1 MAITIKDI
9 ARLAGTS
16 RGTVDRVFNN
26 RGRVSQDM
34 TDRILAVAAEHNYI
48 PNESA
53 KLLATAQKRRII
65 GVVINSMGN
74 RFYDDVLVGIENARV
89 YLVKYKVSI
98 EVIQLRGYS
107 DTEQVEAIDR
117 LMSIGANAIAI
128 TPIESQ
134 LVKDKLQQLSNS
146 NIPCVFINSN
156 MDSVNRLATVG
167 ADNNENGALAG
178 NIAVMALAVGSRV
191 AIITGSYSNAGHISR
206 VESFT
211 NTIHQANKD
220 ISIVDVVECRDDDN
234 MAYNAVIDIL
244 NRNKQLDLIYMCAG
258 GVTGGIR
265 AISDSG
271 RQVKAITVDD
281 NEVIRSHIQAGTVL
295 ATITQ
300 DPVQQGYRPLKV
312 LADYIVFGRAPLER
326 DIYTENRIRLAKSK
340 W

>member
-9 ARLAGTS
+9 ARIAGTS

-26 RGRVSQDM
+26 RGRVSQEM
-34 TDRILAVAAEHNYI
+34 TDRILAVAAEHNYM

-53 KLLATAQKRRII
+53 KLLATAQKHHLI
-65 GVVINSMGN
+65 GVVINSIGN

-89 YLVKYKVSI
+89 YLVKYKVAI

-107 DTEQVEAIDR
+107 DTEQVEAIDK
-117 LMSIGANAIAI
+117 LLAKGVSGIAI

-134 LVKDKLQQLSNS
+134 LVKDKLQQLSNNS
-146 NIPCVFINSN
+146 MPCVFINSN

-167 ADNNENGALAG
+167 ADNSENGALAG
-178 NIAVMALAVGSRV
+178 NIAVMSLATDSRV
-191 AIITGSYSNAGHISR
+191 AIITGSYSNEGHIRR
-206 VESFT
+206 VEAFT
-211 NTIHQANKD
+211 DTVNESGKD
-220 ISIVDVVECRDDDN
+220 ISIVDVVECRDDDDR
-234 MAYNAVIDIL
+234 AYDAVIDIL
-244 NRNKQLDLIYMCAG
+244 NRNKQLELIYMCAG

-265 AISDSG
+265 AIDDSG
-271 RQVKAITVDD
+271 RHVNAITVDD
-281 NEVIRSHIQAGTVL
+281 NEVIRRHIQAGIVL

-300 DPVQQGYRPLKV
+300 DPVQQGYRSLKV

-340 W
+340 